1 MVSDLY
7 RLSTNLIR
15 ESRRKK
21 NCVCRRIINGSQVAR
36 NALYKSAGRGEKK
49 DKTISFWDVVQF
61 G

>member
-36 NALYKSAGRGEKK
+36 NALYKSAGGGRKK
-49 DKTISFWDVVQF
+49 DETISFRGVAQF